1 MKRVVKSDS
10 KKIDDVV
17 IESAKGKEF
26 TVGVIKHSNWVIKSA
41 TPKQDLSWY
50 LKWIASVFIL
60 ASMSIRGIEGLQLY
74 DIILSIIGVS
84 GWMVVGLLWKDRAL
98 ILLNGVGILFFV
110 RTLITEY
117 IMVWWITQIV
127 SIIGWCGKKIV

>member
-1 MKRVVKSDS
+1 MTRVVKSDS
-10 KKIDDVV
+10 KKLDDVV
-17 IESAKGKEF
+17 IETAKGTEF
-26 TVGVIKHSNWVIKSA
+26 TVGEIKHSNRVIKSA

-117 IMVWWITQIV
+117 IMV
-127 SIIGWCGKKIV
+127 

>member
-1 MKRVVKSDS
+1 MTRKVKSDS
-10 KKIDDVV
+10 KKLDDVV
-17 IESAKGKEF
+17 IETAKGKEF
-26 TVGVIKHSNWVIKSA
+26 TVGEIKHSNRVIKSA

-50 LKWIASVFIL
+50 LKWTASVFIL

-117 IMVWWITQIV
+117 IMV
-127 SIIGWCGKKIV
+127 

>member
-1 MKRVVKSDS
+1 MTRIVKSDS
-10 KKIDDVV
+10 KKLDDVV
-17 IESAKGKEF
+17 IETAKGKEF
-26 TVGVIKHSNWVIKSA
+26 TVGEIKHSNRVIKSA

-98 ILLNGVGILFFV
+98 ILLNGVGLLFFV

-117 IMVWWITQIV
+117 IMV
-127 SIIGWCGKKIV
+127 